1 MKTTLQTTIT
11 VGDICKGFQYNEI
24 EGKGLFGLSGKLTI
38 QPEYQRNYIYADG
51 KQAYNAIFEY
61 IESWYNRQR
70 IHSSIDYRTPESV
83 HSAIEIVA

>member
-1 MKTTLQTTIT
+1 MI
-11 VGDICKGFQYNEI
+11 ICAD
-24 EGKGLFGLSGKLTI
+24 GLSGIKEAITAAFP
-38 QPEYQRNYIYADG
+38 QTEYQRNYIYADG